1 MACSKYTLTNT
12 GTTVVNFSY
21 RRCEDS
27 MWDYQVELL
36 PNQLKNIWVI
46 NGTYTVAPSF
56 KNIISFVD
64 NGPFPPISATNTP
77 TPTPSLTPSNTPTST
92 AAVTP
97 TPTPSVTATNT
108 PTVTPTG
115 TAEVTPTPTGTAGV
129 TPTPSVTA
137 TNTPTP
143 TEPVRYNQPDICHD
157 QTNEQNACDC
167 LSTANLFTDGVDM
180 ASSSFAFSD
189 ATGPNTGNPEG
200 YYVQGGILYL
210 VATGCGPGCGAGSA
224 ITVVGPCGVTP
235 TPTPTNTETPTNTPT
250 PTVTPT
256 SPLQSFSVFSGTT
269 SNEACENGTSL
280 TIYASDPL
288 FDQNSEFYNDPTG
301 VVTTDM
307 TGFFSDGTSVV
318 QLDSNGVL
326 VGSFI
331 SCSGLVTPTPTP
343 TETSTPTPTPTQT
356 QTPTQTFAWYT
367 YSLGTGTTAN
377 EACAAFVS
385 SPQTIYGTVEG
396 GVGPNIGEFLYE
408 TEGRPLTNAVPN
420 GFYSNGTAWFQVTGG
435 LGEVTSSTPNGC
447 NNLPTPTPT
456 PTNTSTVTNTPT
468 VTPSPTTTL
477 TSTPTQTPT
486 PSVTPEVYNLILTN
500 SATTNASIA
509 FFFDSVSDPIPL
521 TNATQSLPVT
531 SGQTLSADFGPT
543 STGVNIGVTGSGT
556 INFEIIINGIT
567 QQTSSAT
574 ETVTIGVNSDVPLS
588 ASDVLEFT
596 ITN

>member
-1 MACSKYTLTNT
+1 
-12 GTTVVNFSY
+12 
-21 RRCEDS
+21 

-543 STGVNIGVTGSGT
+543 STGVNIGVTGSGS

-567 QQTSSAT
+567 QQTSSAILP
-574 ETVTIGVNSDVPLS
+574 VTIGINSDAPLS

>member
-1 MACSKYTLTNT
+1 
-12 GTTVVNFSY
+12 
-21 RRCEDS
+21 
-27 MWDYQVELL
+27 
-36 PNQLKNIWVI
+36 
-46 NGTYTVAPSF
+46 
-56 KNIISFVD
+56 
-64 NGPFPPISATNTP
+64 
-77 TPTPSLTPSNTPTST
+77 
-92 AAVTP
+92 
-97 TPTPSVTATNT
+97 
-108 PTVTPTG
+108 
-115 TAEVTPTPTGTAGV
+115 
-129 TPTPSVTA
+129 
-137 TNTPTP
+137 
-143 TEPVRYNQPDICHD
+143 
-157 QTNEQNACDC
+157 
-167 LSTANLFTDGVDM
+167 
-180 ASSSFAFSD
+180 
-189 ATGPNTGNPEG
+189 
-200 YYVQGGILYL
+200 
-210 VATGCGPGCGAGSA
+210 
-224 ITVVGPCGVTP
+224 
-235 TPTPTNTETPTNTPT
+235 
-250 PTVTPT
+250 
-256 SPLQSFSVFSGTT
+256 
-269 SNEACENGTSL
+269 
-280 TIYASDPL
+280 
-288 FDQNSEFYNDPTG
+288 
-301 VVTTDM
+301 M

-574 ETVTIGVNSDVPLS
+574 LPVTIGVNSDVPLS